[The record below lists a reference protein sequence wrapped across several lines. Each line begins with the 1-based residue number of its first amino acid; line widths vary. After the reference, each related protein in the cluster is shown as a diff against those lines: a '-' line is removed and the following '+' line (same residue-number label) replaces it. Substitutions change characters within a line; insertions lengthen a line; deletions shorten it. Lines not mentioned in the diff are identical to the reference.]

1 MVLASVFGGLMAGV
15 SMAIIFQ
22 QGATSGGSDI
32 IIKLLRLK
40 YPHIKTGGLLFI
52 TDIFVI
58 FFATLV
64 IKDIPASLYAFI
76 TVFINGIA
84 LDKVLYGSDEAKLL
98 FIISDR
104 HASITRRLL
113 KELDLGVTHV
123 YGQGAFSGKDKKV
136 IMCVVR
142 MRISPQAQEIVKE
155 EDPEAF
161 MIITS
166 ATEIYGEGYKS
177 YFDDKI

>member
-1 MVLASVFGGLMAGV
+1 M
-15 SMAIIFQ
+15 
-22 QGATSGGSDI
+22 
-32 IIKLLRLK
+32 
-40 YPHIKTGGLLFI
+40 
-52 TDIFVI
+52 
-58 FFATLV
+58 
-64 IKDIPASLYAFI
+64 
-76 TVFINGIA
+76 
-84 LDKVLYGSDEAKLL
+84 
-98 FIISDR
+98 
-104 HASITRRLL
+104 
-113 KELDLGVTHV
+113 THV